1 LRCRSQ
7 PLFYF
12 SQLKELHSHLISGT
26 GIDII
31 EVHRIQTVMERD
43 LGFREKIFTEGEI
56 AYCEKM
62 KNKYQNYAARFSAKE
77 AFLKAIGTGW
87 RFGIRFADIDVY
99 HDEFGKPL
107 IRLTGKAEELA
118 LRDGISKI
126 HVSLSHLKEMAT
138 AVVVVE
144 KEGNRQ

>member
-1 LRCRSQ
+1 
-7 PLFYF
+7 
-12 SQLKELHSHLISGT
+12 LIYGT

-99 HDEFGKPL
+99 HDDFGKPL
-107 IRLTGKAEELA
+107 IRLTGKAEELVKKDGISE
-118 LRDGISKI
+118 LVKKDGISKI

-138 AVVVVE
+138 AVVILE
-144 KEGNRQ
+144 KKEEEVRIENR